1 MAGCYW
7 TRGLSSAGRDGGA
20 ARSGM
25 SGPAEVKVTIP
36 FGNKYLDA
44 IFSVP
49 EKKPTCGVILTHGA
63 GGDMNFPHLVSL
75 ATYLA
80 SRGVLCLRFTCKG
93 LNIAYRTKAFKT
105 VVEYLKLSDDYKL
118 SSVFLAGIVSLA
130 GAATTSH
137 VANGDTQPGAFTGF
151 SWEHG
156 CLDLVLVMPQIL
168 LQKEEGQSNR
178 PCFSGRSMGS
188 RAAASVIHQLSLED
202 DDDFI
207 QGLVCLSYPLHRP
220 KLQSKLRD
228 EDLLFIRCPV
238 LFVSGSADEMC
249 EKQLL
254 EGVASKMKAPKK
266 IHWIDKA
273 NHGMA
278 VKGRA
283 TDDVMEEINAQVF
296 SWLRENVELEHE

>member
-1 MAGCYW
+1 
-7 TRGLSSAGRDGGA
+7 
-20 ARSGM
+20 
-25 SGPAEVKVTIP
+25 VKVKIP

-49 EKKPTCGVILTHGA
+49 EKKSTYGVILTHGA
-63 GGDMNFPHLVSL
+63 GGDMNFPHLLSL

-80 SRGVLCLRFTCKG
+80 SHGVLCLRFTCKG
-93 LNIAYRTKAFKT
+93 LNVAYRTKAFKT

-118 SSVFLAGIVSLA
+118 SGVFLA
-130 GAATTSH
+130 
-137 VANGDTQPGAFTGF
+137 
-151 SWEHG
+151 
-156 CLDLVLVMPQIL
+156 
-168 LQKEEGQSNR
+168 
-178 PCFSGRSMGS
+178 GRSMGS
-188 RAAASVIHQLSLED
+188 RAAASLIRQLSWND

-207 QGLVCLSYPLHRP
+207 QGLICLSYPLHRP

-228 EDLLFIRCPV
+228 EDLLFITCPV

-254 EGVASKMKAPKK
+254 EGVARKMKAPKK

-278 VKGRA
+278 VKGRT
-283 TDDVMEEINAQVF
+283 TDDVMEEINVEVF
-296 SWLRENVELEHE
+296 SWLRENVELGHK

>member
-1 MAGCYW
+1 
-7 TRGLSSAGRDGGA
+7 
-20 ARSGM
+20 
-25 SGPAEVKVTIP
+25 VKVKIP

-44 IFSVP
+44 TFSVP
-49 EKKPTCGVILTHGA
+49 EKMSAYGVILTHGA

-75 ATYLA
+75 AAYLA
-80 SRGVLCLRFTCKG
+80 SHGVLCLRFTCKG
-93 LNIAYRTKAFKT
+93 LNIAYRTKAFKA

-118 SSVFLAGIVSLA
+118 SGVFLA
-130 GAATTSH
+130 
-137 VANGDTQPGAFTGF
+137 
-151 SWEHG
+151 
-156 CLDLVLVMPQIL
+156 
-168 LQKEEGQSNR
+168 
-178 PCFSGRSMGS
+178 GRSMGS
-188 RAAASVIHQLSLED
+188 RAAASVIRHLSQED
-202 DDDFI
+202 DVDFI

-278 VKGRA
+278 VKGRTA
-283 TDDVMEEINAQVF
+283 DDVMEEINAQVF
-296 SWLRENVELEHE
+296 SWLREIIELEQK

>member
-1 MAGCYW
+1 M
-7 TRGLSSAGRDGGA
+7 GGK
-20 ARSGM
+20 
-25 SGPAEVKVTIP
+25 AEVKVKIP

-44 IFSVP
+44 VFSVP
-49 EKKPTCGVILTHGA
+49 EKKPTYGMILTHGA

-75 ATYLA
+75 AACLA
-80 SRGVLCLRFTCKG
+80 SHGVLCLRFTCKG
-93 LNIAYRTKAFKT
+93 LNIAYRAKAFKT

-118 SSVFLAGIVSLA
+118 SGVFLA
-130 GAATTSH
+130 
-137 VANGDTQPGAFTGF
+137 
-151 SWEHG
+151 
-156 CLDLVLVMPQIL
+156 
-168 LQKEEGQSNR
+168 
-178 PCFSGRSMGS
+178 GRSMGS
-188 RAAASVIHQLSLED
+188 RAAASVVRQLSQDDD

-228 EDLLFIRCPV
+228 EDLLLIRCPV

-254 EGVASKMKAPKK
+254 EGVVSKMKAPKK

-278 VKGRA
+278 VKGRTA
-283 TDDVMEEINAQVF
+283 DDVMEEINAQVF
-296 SWLRENVELEHE
+296 SWLRENMELEHK

>member
-1 MAGCYW
+1 
-7 TRGLSSAGRDGGA
+7 
-20 ARSGM
+20 M
-25 SGPAEVKVTIP
+25 SGHAEVKVKIP

-49 EKKPTCGVILTHGA
+49 EKKSTYGVILTHGA
-63 GGDMNFPHLVSL
+63 GGDMNFPHLLSL

-93 LNIAYRTKAFKT
+93 
-105 VVEYLKLSDDYKL
+105 
-118 SSVFLAGIVSLA
+118 
-130 GAATTSH
+130 
-137 VANGDTQPGAFTGF
+137 
-151 SWEHG
+151 
-156 CLDLVLVMPQIL
+156 
-168 LQKEEGQSNR
+168 
-178 PCFSGRSMGS
+178 RSMGS
-188 RAAASVIHQLSLED
+188 RAAASLIRQLSQNDDD

-207 QGLVCLSYPLHRP
+207 RGLICLSYPLHRP

-228 EDLLFIRCPV
+228 EDLLFISCPV

-278 VKGRA
+278 VKGRT

-296 SWLRENVELEHE
+296 SWLKENVELEHK